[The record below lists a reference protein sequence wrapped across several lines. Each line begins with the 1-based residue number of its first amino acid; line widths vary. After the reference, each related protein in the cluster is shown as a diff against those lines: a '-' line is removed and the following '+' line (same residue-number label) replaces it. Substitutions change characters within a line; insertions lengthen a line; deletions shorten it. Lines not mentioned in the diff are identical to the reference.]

1 MQMNFTMIDH
11 GRLYGGWQ
19 QSQTIQPLTRVTKA

>member
-1 MQMNFTMIDH
+1 MIDH

-19 QSQTIQPLTRVTKA
+19 QSQTIQPLTRVKKA